1 MNEQEEAEEGE
12 WPGRCAEMG
21 SEEDPQD
28 DGGAGWQGV
37 RTHTKNER
45 LTDLSRIWL
54 FYHTITSRFSWAN
67 ATSSLIKRK
76 LLGEGGWGRRE
87 NKRKKKLFG
96 REIYGGRITHGQ
108 ENQLLA
114 DIVS

>member
-1 MNEQEEAEEGE
+1 
-12 WPGRCAEMG
+12 MG

-37 RTHTKNER
+37 RTHKKRTTNR
-45 LTDLSRIWL
+45 SLSNMVILSHDYLAL
-54 FYHTITSRFSWAN
+54 FMGKCNVLADQAETFGGEWVGE
-67 ATSSLIKRK
+67 KRK
-76 LLGEGGWGRRE
+76 Q
-87 NKRKKKLFG
+87 KKEKTFW